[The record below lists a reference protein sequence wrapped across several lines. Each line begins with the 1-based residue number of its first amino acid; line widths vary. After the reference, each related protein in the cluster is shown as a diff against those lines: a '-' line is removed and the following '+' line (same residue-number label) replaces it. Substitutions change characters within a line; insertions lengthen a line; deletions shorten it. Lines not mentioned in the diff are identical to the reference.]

1 MNEQLA
7 SLVKKA
13 MADPKF
19 KAELLKSP
27 NAAAEKAGVK
37 LPAGVAIK
45 VVEDSTSHVHLVLP
59 PAGA

>member
-1 MNEQLA
+1 MNEQLTA
-7 SLVKKA
+7 LAKKA
-13 MADPKF
+13 LSDPKF

-37 LPAGVAIK
+37 LPPGVELK